1 MARKVTLA
9 LLGAF
14 AVAIA
19 LEIALRVLPTPEA
32 TFAGRYIDESLTTY
46 PPRHEFRTATGWSL
60 LNPQDH
66 RANDYGFIP
75 DEKFAPSA
83 EAIALIGDS
92 LVEQSM
98 LPVSQR
104 LASLLREARNGA
116 PVFSM
121 GVPGSSL
128 FDYLERARFASRVLG
143 VNTFWI
149 VVETADVQ
157 QSRCDTGVYT
167 DACLAR
173 DGTITR
179 VPKAPRSA
187 LRDALAQSAL
197 LQYFVGVLR
206 LSPERLIQVFHGTPR
221 APRKDGDRASDRVSA
236 DDVATID
243 RFLKEVTDWKDVRI
257 GLLIDPGVGSLK
269 RMNEFRDRRLRLL
282 FERAVALGVPV
293 VHPYRTLADFSSSTH
308 LELRVGPYDGHWNV
322 MANCIVASAIV
333 QEWPT
338 AWPTTARAEPVL
350 CTSLRTAVVGNG
362 QVGDQAATN

>member
-19 LEIALRVLPTPEA
+19 LEIVLRMLPTPEA
-32 TFAGRYIDESLTTY
+32 TLAGRYIDEFLTTY
-46 PPRHEFRTATGWSL
+46 PPGHEFRTATGWSL
-60 LNPQDH
+60 LNPQHH
-66 RANDYGFIP
+66 RANEYGFIP
-75 DEKFAPSA
+75 DEKFAPSPDA
-83 EAIALIGDS
+83 VALVGDS

-149 VVETADVQ
+149 VVETADIQ
-157 QSRCDTGVYT
+157 QSRCGTGVYT
-167 DACLAR
+167 DACLA
-173 DGTITR
+173 GGSTITR
-179 VPKAPRSA
+179 VPKTPRSA
-187 LRDALAQSAL
+187 FRDALARSAL

-206 LSPERLIQVFHGTPR
+206 LSPERLIQVFRGPPQ
-221 APRKDGDRASDRVSA
+221 APRKDGDRALDQVSA
-236 DDVATID
+236 EDAATID

-257 GLLIDPGVGSLK
+257 GLVIDPGVGSLK
-269 RMNEFRDRRLRLL
+269 RTDEFRDRRLRLL
-282 FERAVALGVPV
+282 SERAVAAGIPV
-293 VHPYRTLADFSSSTH
+293 VHPYRALADFSGSAR

-333 QEWPT
+333 REWPV
-338 AWPTTARAEPVL
+338 AWPTTARSEPVL
-350 CTSLRTAVVGNG
+350 CKNLRTAIVAKGGVG
-362 QVGDQAATN
+362 